1 MSWNVCCQ
9 LVTKLYQH
17 PESSQQIAKYLL
29 YHHASPAVLHNSGMF
44 YLREVSKGK
53 GLSLAPIIEGECVSA
68 WDHPS
73 GPLPPSDV
81 FTNLF
86 GTKDRKFWHFSQ
98 SHNESHHQG
107 WVPRQQKEGVE
118 A

>member
-1 MSWNVCCQ
+1 MRALQYCITVECS
-9 LVTKLYQH
+9 
-17 PESSQQIAKYLL
+17 I
-29 YHHASPAVLHNSGMF
+29 
-44 YLREVSKGK
+44 LREVSKGK

-81 FTNLF
+81 FINLF

-98 SHNESHHQG
+98 SLMSPIIKDGCQDSK
-107 WVPRQQKEGVE
+107 KEGVE

>member
-9 LVTKLYQH
+9 LVTKLYQQ

-73 GPLPPSDV
+73 GPLPPSCV
-81 FTNLF
+81 CLSTYLEQKTGSFGILANLIMSPII
-86 GTKDRKFWHFSQ
+86 KDGCQDSKRR
-98 SHNESHHQG
+98 G
-107 WVPRQQKEGVE
+107 
-118 A
+118 